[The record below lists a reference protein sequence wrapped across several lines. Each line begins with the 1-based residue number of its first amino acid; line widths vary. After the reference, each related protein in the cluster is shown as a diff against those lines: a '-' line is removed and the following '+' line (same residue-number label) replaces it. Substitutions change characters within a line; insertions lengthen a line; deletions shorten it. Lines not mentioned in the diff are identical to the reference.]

1 MAKPKSYKLA
11 AEKSKELFLA
21 ELALSPNVSQACAK
35 GQISRTTA
43 YEWKKEDESFA
54 KSWEELL
61 EASTDLLEA
70 EARRRAH
77 KGVEEPVF
85 WQGKVCGAIQKYSD
99 TLLIFLLK
107 AHRPEKYRE
116 AVVVASGGP
125 GGSITL
131 KMVTD
136 EIPAL
141 PSK

>member
-1 MAKPKSYKLA
+1 MAS
-11 AEKSKELFLA
+11 EKSKEIFLA
-21 ELALSPNVSQACAK
+21 TLALSPNVSQACVAAH
-35 GQISRTTA
+35 ISRHTA
-43 YEWKKEDESFA
+43 YEWKKEDEEFA
-54 KSWEELL
+54 KSWEEVL
-61 EASTDLLEA
+61 EASTDSLEI
-70 EARRRAH
+70 EAKRRAFN
-77 KGVEEPVF
+77 GVSEPVF
-85 WQGKVCGAIQKYSD
+85 FQGKVCGAIQKYSD

-116 AVVVASGGP
+116 AVVVAGGGP